1 MPNYRPVTES
11 IGAGPS
17 NIDVDYEV
25 GTAVSLSYP
34 VGTYD
39 PNTSAYINVG
49 TATANSNYRNKRYY
63 LLPGSTFRQTWKVP
77 DGTAIDPCDSS
88 GQTWYV
94 DNYSDPTD
102 RIVYLAE
109 DLTEELDNNYT
120 GCCFD
125 ENGNQVDEPS
135 LNQARVTDITLEGL
149 QFDTYGKIL
158 TASGIEY
165 KNGCTTVA
173 AASVVRS
180 ETFTV
185 TFNSMTPNI
194 ASSAPYLDD
203 DVTVTLE
210 RSDGTSVTAT
220 SSTGTVTL
228 SATAP
233 QTITIKIGGEFGKKL
248 FPEETW
254 EYYYE
259 KNSEFTANPNHL
271 NFEIDVPERG
281 QDPNDFVEPY
291 RIDKD
296 NNSGQNLNDVSQE
309 VPTGVSLLKFE
320 GDRTDRS
327 AGTSLRDAD
336 GNPEGTEDYDSSTAT
351 LSRAGHRDIV
361 FNFTVTS
368 SIPALTTTAW
378 AIGTPLAT
386 GSYCTNGGSTY
397 YVELGGTP
405 STGNPGAGIPADVGP
420 SGTSFFIDNSGMRY
434 RYIPPE
440 GLVTTAGAG
449 SWSTTLYVMNDYRIG
464 QERFN
469 ELLDAAEARRE
480 PKQ

>member
-233 QTITIKIGGEFGKKL
+233 QTIKIKIGGEFGKKL

-259 KNSEFTANPNHL
+259 KNSEFTANPDHQ
-271 NFEIDVPERG
+271 NFEVSYDARKPN
-281 QDPNDFVEPY
+281 PNDFIEPY

-296 NNSGQNLNDVSQE
+296 NNSGAINDLSTE
-309 VPTGVSLLKFE
+309 VPTGVSLLKYE
-320 GDRTDRS
+320 GDVTDRT

-336 GNPEGTEDYDSSTAT
+336 GNPEGTPDYDSSTAST
-351 LSRAGHRDIV
+351 TRKGHRDV
-361 FNFTVTS
+361 QFRFSVTS

-378 AIGTPLAT
+378 ALLTPLAT

-405 STGNPGAGIPADVGP
+405 STGSPPNGIPADVGP

-434 RYIPPE
+434 RYIPPQ
-440 GLVTTAGAG
+440 GLVTSFGAG
-449 SWSTTLYVMNDYRIG
+449 TQYDMILYLMNDYLIG
-464 QERFN
+464 QARFE
-469 ELLDAAEARRE
+469 ELIDAADARRV
-480 PKQ
+480 K

>member
-39 PNTSAYINVG
+39 PNTQTYINVG
-49 TATANSNYRNKRYY
+49 TATASSNYRNKRYY

-77 DGTAIDPCDSS
+77 DGVSIDSCDSS

-94 DNYSDPTD
+94 DSYSDPND
-102 RIVYLAE
+102 RIVYLGQ
-109 DLTEELDNNYT
+109 DLTESLQGEYT

-125 ENGNQVDEPS
+125 ENGNQVPEPS
-135 LNQARVTDITLEGL
+135 LNQQRVTDITLEGI

-165 KNGCTTVA
+165 KNGCTVVA
-173 AASVVRS
+173 GASVVRS

-185 TFNSMTPNI
+185 TFNSMVPNI
-194 ASSAPYLDD
+194 AANAPYLDD

-210 RSDGTSVTAT
+210 RSDGTTVVAT
-220 SSTGTVTL
+220 SSSGTVTM
-228 SATAP
+228 SAVAP

-259 KNSEFTANPNHL
+259 KNSEYTANPDHL

-281 QDPNDFVEPY
+281 ADPNDYFEPY

-296 NNSGQNLNDVSQE
+296 NNSGSLNDLSQE
-309 VPTGVSLLKFE
+309 VPSGVSLLGFE
-320 GDRTDRS
+320 SDITERS
-327 AGTSLRDAD
+327 AGT
-336 GNPEGTEDYDSSTAT
+336 NPIEGST
-351 LSRAGHRDIV
+351 SRAGHRDIV

-368 SIPALTTTAW
+368 SIPALSTIAW
-378 AIGTPLAT
+378 ALFTPIPT

-397 YVELGGTP
+397 YVESGGTP
-405 STGNPGAGIPADVGP
+405 STGSPGAGIPADVGP
-420 SGTSFFIDNSGMRY
+420 SGTGFFIDNSGMRY

-440 GLVTTAGAG
+440 GTVTTAGAG

-464 QERFN
+464 ATRFQ
-469 ELLDAAEARRE
+469 ELLDEATARRVKE
-480 PKQ
+480 

>member
-39 PNTSAYINVG
+39 PNTLSYINVG
-49 TATANSNYRNKRYY
+49 TATASSNYRNKRYY

-77 DGTAIDPCDSS
+77 NGVSIDSCDSS

-94 DNYSDPTD
+94 DSYSDPND

-109 DLTEELDNNYT
+109 DLTESLNGEYT

-125 ENGNQVDEPS
+125 ENGNQVPEPS
-135 LNQARVTDITLEGL
+135 LNQKRVTNITLEGI

-185 TFNSMTPNI
+185 TFDSMVPNI

-210 RSDGTSVTAT
+210 RSDGTTVVAT
-220 SSTGTVTL
+220 SSSGTVSM

-233 QTITIKIGGEFGKKL
+233 QTITIKFGGEFGKKL

-259 KNSEFTANPNHL
+259 KNSEYTANPDHL
-271 NFEIDVPERG
+271 NFEIDIPERG
-281 QDPNDFVEPY
+281 PDPNDYFEPY

-296 NNSGQNLNDVSQE
+296 NNSGSLNDLSQE
-309 VPTGVSLLKFE
+309 VPSGVSLLGFE
-320 GDRTDRS
+320 SDITERE
-327 AGTSLRDAD
+327 AGTNPID
-336 GNPEGTEDYDSSTAT
+336 GST
-351 LSRAGHRDIV
+351 SRAGHRDIV

-368 SIPALTTTAW
+368 SIPALSTIAW
-378 AIGTPLAT
+378 ALFTPIPT

-397 YVELGGTP
+397 YVEVGGTP
-405 STGNPGAGIPADVGP
+405 STGNPQAGIPPDVGP
-420 SGTSFFIDNSGMRY
+420 SGTGFFIDNSGMRY

-440 GLVTTAGAG
+440 GTVTTAGAG
-449 SWSTTLYVMNDYRIG
+449 TWSTTLYVMNDYRIG
-464 QERFN
+464 AARFQ
-469 ELLDAAEARRE
+469 ELLGQATARRVKE
-480 PKQ
+480 

>member
-39 PNTSAYINVG
+39 PNTLSYIDVG

-77 DGTAIDPCDSS
+77 NGTAIDPCDSS

-94 DNYSDPTD
+94 DSYSNPTD

-135 LNQARVTDITLEGL
+135 LNQARVTDITLEGI

-158 TASGIEY
+158 TASGIQY
-165 KNGCTTVA
+165 KDGCTTVA

-185 TFNSMTPNI
+185 TFNSMVPNI

-248 FPEETW
+248 FPDETW

-259 KNSEFTANPNHL
+259 KNSEYTANPNHL
-271 NFEIDVPERG
+271 NFEIDIPERG

-296 NNSGQNLNDVSQE
+296 NNSGQNLNDLSQE

-327 AGTSLRDAD
+327 AGT
-336 GNPEGTEDYDSSTAT
+336 NPIEGST
-351 LSRAGHRDIV
+351 SRAGHRDIV

-368 SIPALTTTAW
+368 SIPALTTIPW
-378 AIGTPLAT
+378 ALLTPIPT

-405 STGNPGAGIPADVGP
+405 GTVAGGGGTDVGP
-420 SGTSFFIDNSGMRY
+420 SGTSFFIDATGMRY

-440 GLVTTAGAG
+440 GTVTTAGAG

-469 ELLDAAEARRE
+469 ELIDAAEARRE